1 MQPIQTADPT
11 RDEVL
16 AWMEATG
23 TTSPIAA
30 VRHFWDPDA
39 RVKTHDREY
48 KLVYS
53 WASAD
58 RRRKKPRK
66 PVKGNKAPRKAKP
79 PKTPQAAPVDPSATP
94 LEKVR
99 AEIAHTRE
107 IRAAMA
113 ADHSWSAWAMV
124 SRYLRQLEEAELALH
139 VEQSTDFD
147 PHDDDAVVAAVLAL
161 PRRILD
167 DPRIRE
173 ALADD

>member
-1 MQPIQTADPT
+1 MQPTQTADPT

-16 AWMEATG
+16 AWMQATG
-23 TTSPIAA
+23 KGPIAA

-39 RVKTHDREY
+39 RVKTHRREY
-48 KLVYS
+48 NLVYS
-53 WASAD
+53 WRSTERD
-58 RRRKKPRK
+58 RKKPRK
-66 PVKGNKAPRKAKP
+66 PVKAHKAPGKAKS
-79 PKTPQAAPVDPSATP
+79 PKTPQAAPVDPNASP

-113 ADHSWSAWAMV
+113 KDHSWSAWAMV

-161 PRRILD
+161 PRRILE
-167 DPRIRE
+167 DPRIRQ
-173 ALADD
+173 AVSSD

>member
-30 VRHFWDPDA
+30 VRHFWDPAA
-39 RVKTHDREY
+39 RVKTHEREY

-53 WASAD
+53 WASAE
-58 RRRKKPRK
+58 RARKKPRK
-66 PVKGNKAPRKAKP
+66 PVKGHKAPAKAKAP
-79 PKTPQAAPVDPSATP
+79 TAAPVDPSATP

-113 ADHSWSAWAMV
+113 RDHSWSAWAMV

-161 PRRILD
+161 PRRILE
-167 DPRIRE
+167 DPRIRQ
-173 ALADD
+173 ALSSD

>member
-1 MQPIQTADPT
+1 MQPTQTGDPT

-23 TTSPIAA
+23 KGPIHA

-39 RVKTHDREY
+39 RVKTHRREY
-48 KLVYS
+48 NLVYS
-53 WASAD
+53 WRSTE
-58 RRRKKPRK
+58 RVRKKPRK
-66 PVKGNKAPRKAKP
+66 PVKGHKSPEPANAPKAP
-79 PKTPQAAPVDPSATP
+79 PVAENATP

-113 ADHSWSAWAMV
+113 RDHSWSAWAMV

-173 ALADD
+173 ALSDD